1 MYLYGLIR
9 NTEGLSCMVYFVYP
23 DIISRFSSW
32 SMNIID
38 DDFTEIGGD
47 ITKSICQFLFLIFV
61 SENNRV

>member
-1 MYLYGLIR
+1 
-9 NTEGLSCMVYFVYP
+9 
-23 DIISRFSSW
+23 
-32 SMNIID
+32 MNIIN